1 MTPRIPVEILKPPV
15 PRYPRPKILLI
26 DMRDESEAVLKAEGY
41 NVRSG
46 SFGVPYQ
53 VPKNDTFEPVIIN
66 GQVPIFTEQEIIVI
80 DLAPAKPLPW
90 PKGEKHTSP
99 GERDWWAS
107 CTNGIIDPR
116 PRLMVGVRLAFDR
129 ILSHGGVF
137 IIFADM
143 RYLQKMK
150 MAYKYKG
157 YGTLEG
163 DEVILA
169 DNWCFLSIL
178 HRGNLEVALDHGEEI
193 SVLEKYPRIAQIL
206 SRHVTG
212 GSFQCILRP
221 THRIA
226 RHWITLAENKYSA
239 PVAGAIA
246 EAEGHGW
253 VFIFPRLRERH
264 LLLARFLKDVLP
276 DLAPRLFPH
285 LEGARWVERPEYEL
299 PRVLE
304 LKNKIIQIQKEV
316 REQVTVLEGAI
327 GKERTAMAYLHDLI
341 RETGRPMVI
350 AVNKTLD
357 LLGFRSVV
365 DVDEE
370 MKRNGD
376 AGPKREDLQVHDK
389 SPVLLVEVK
398 GISGLPSDAGA
409 LQAVKYVAPR
419 MKEWNRTDVQGL
431 AIINHQRNLPALE
444 RDNKAPFREDILTNA
459 KEQSFGLLTAWDL
472 FRLVRS
478 FLKHGWKHEHIKGL
492 FYQVGRI
499 DPVPTHYRFIGT
511 VEKFWEKPGAVGVR
525 IEAEGLTQGDRIA
538 FELPVEFEEQRVESL
553 QVDRNSVTHVEIGA
567 LAGIKTHLTGEQL
580 RKGVRVFRAVE

>member
-66 GQVPIFTEQEIIVI
+66 GLVPNFTEQEIIVI

-99 GERDWWAS
+99 GEPDWWAS

-150 MAYKYKG
+150 MAYRYQG
-157 YGTLEG
+157 FGTLQG
-163 DEVILA
+163 DEPIPA

-193 SVLEKYPRIAQIL
+193 SVLEKYRRITQIL
-206 SRHVTG
+206 SEHVKG
-212 GSFQCILRP
+212 GRFKCILRP
-221 THRIA
+221 THTIA

-239 PVAGAIA
+239 PVAGAIP

-264 LLLARFLKDVLP
+264 LFLARFLKDVLP
-276 DLAPRLFPH
+276 DIVPRLFPH

-299 PRVLE
+299 PRALE
-304 LKNKIIQIQKEV
+304 LKNKITEIQKEA
-316 REQVTVLEGAI
+316 RERVAVLEGAI
-327 GKERTAMAYLHDLI
+327 EKERSATAYLHDLI
-341 RETGRPMVI
+341 RETDRPLVS
-350 AVNKTLD
+350 AVKKALEI
-357 LLGFRSVV
+357 LGFRSVV
-365 DVDEE
+365 DVDEQIKKGE
-370 MKRNGD
+370 DK
-376 AGPKREDLQVHDK
+376 GPMREDLQIHDE
-389 SPVLLVEVK
+389 SPILLVEVK
-398 GISGLPSDAGA
+398 GISNLPKDAEA
-409 LQAVKYVAPR
+409 LQVWKYLAPR
-419 MKEWNRTDVQGL
+419 MRELDRRDIQGL
-431 AIINHQRNLPALE
+431 GMINHQRNLPALE
-444 RDNKAPFREDILTNA
+444 RENKAPFREDILTNA
-459 KEQSFGLLTAWDL
+459 REQSFGLLTTWDL
-472 FRLVRS
+472 FRLTRN
-478 FLKHGWKHEHIKGL
+478 FLRYGWKHEQIKSL
-492 FYQVGRI
+492 FYETGRI
-499 DPVPTHYRFIGT
+499 DPVPHHYQFIGV
-511 VEKFWEKPGAVGVR
+511 VEHFWGKPGAVGVSKN
-525 IEAEGLTQGDRIA
+525 QG
-538 FELPVEFEEQRVESL
+538 
-553 QVDRNSVTHVEIGA
+553 
-567 LAGIKTHLTGEQL
+567 
-580 RKGVRVFRAVE
+580 